1 MLHLSTRSV
10 ILLSPNQI
18 RANARQF
25 SLEWKDETRERAE
38 SQTFWNEFFAVFGVN
53 RRKVGIFE
61 ATFKKLKGTQGFI
74 DVYWPKKLVC
84 EQKSRG
90 ADLAKATKQA
100 LDYLQSIAK
109 VAEDDLPRYVIVC
122 DFEHLH
128 LLDIETQQEQ
138 KILIAHL
145 ADNIELFGFISG
157 YETEFRQQQ
166 EAVNIAAAER
176 MGRLHDQLK
185 ENGYDGHEL
194 RVMLIRLL
202 FCLFAE
208 DTQIFNKNQFYNFL
222 VQRTREDGSDLA
234 AWISQLFDT
243 LNREKRLKN
252 LDEQLNAFAYING
265 ELFKEVIPPA
275 AFDAKMRQELIDA
288 CETDWQAISPEI
300 FGALFQSVMNK
311 DERRNLGA
319 HYTSEQNILKV
330 INSLFLQ
337 ELRDELAAIK
347 ANKQVNVR
355 AAKLDV
361 FHDKLAKL
369 TFLDPACG
377 CGNFL
382 VVAYRELRLLELEVI
397 EQIKLNSVQLV
408 MDVAALVRC
417 NVNQFYGIEI
427 EEFPSHI
434 ARVAMWLVD
443 HQMNLLVSE
452 RFGMHYA
459 RIPLKQSATILN
471 ANALQT
477 DWPVTDYILGNP
489 PFIGSKLID
498 KNQRVAFDGVM
509 SVVPKSGV
517 LDFVSAWY
525 VKAAQLIKANADIR
539 CALVST
545 NSITQGEQVGI
556 LWSWMLAQGIHIQFA
571 HRTFVWQSAAK
582 GKAAVHCVIIGFGKD
597 NTLKKTIFDYQI
609 MKDDNGEKIEIIS
622 SMKANNINPYLVDA
636 ANLLLEKRRK
646 PISNVPEISF
656 GNMPNDGGNFFIEDN
671 DIEQYIAQELLSN
684 KYIKPFLGA
693 YEFINGKKK
702 WCLWFEKLEPSDL
715 KKMPISYQRV
725 QLVKKLR
732 SDSTREAT
740 KKLALTPTLFGEIRQ
755 PKTDFILIP
764 RVSSENRKY
773 IPMGI
778 FDSSHIIGDTCLF
791 VANSNLFHFGIL
803 QSDMHMAWVKSVCGR
818 LKSDFRY
825 SNEIVYNNF
834 PWPLNPSDK
843 QKQTIEA
850 AAQAV
855 LDARAAHPECSLA
868 DLYDPLTMPV
878 NLLKAHQQLDKAVD
892 AAYGKTKFANEA
904 ERVAFLFELYQQYTA
919 PLRLRSERIF
929 AG

>member
-1 MLHLSTRSV
+1 M
-10 ILLSPNQI
+10 LSPNQI

-109 VAEDDLPRYVIVC
+109 VAEEDLPRYVIVC

-361 FHDKLAKL
+361 FHDKLARL

-427 EEFPSHI
+427 EEFPSQI

-459 RIPLKQSATILN
+459 RIPLKQSAAILN

-477 DWPVTDYILGNP
+477 EWPVTDYILGNP

-525 VKAAQLIKANADIR
+525 VKAAQLIKANAHIR

-582 GKAAVHCVIIGFGKD
+582 GKAAVHCVIIGFGTD
-597 NTLKKTIFDYQI
+597 NTLKKTIFDYEDGKGLP
-609 MKDDNGEKIEIIS
+609 MPIS
-622 SMKANNINPYLVDA
+622 ANNINAYLVDA
-636 ANLLLEKRRK
+636 ANVFLENRTK
-646 PISNVPEISF
+646 PICKAQKISK
-656 GNMPNDGGNFFIEDN
+656 GNQPTDGGNLIMSETERDELISKYSILKPHIKVLIGAEEFLYNKPRYCFWFPEFFPPELRN
-671 DIEQYIAQELLSN
+671 VKELLGR
-684 KYIKPFLGA
+684 L
-693 YEFINGKKK
+693 
-702 WCLWFEKLEPSDL
+702 KL
-715 KKMPISYQRV
+715 V
-725 QLVKKLR
+725 QEMRKA
-732 SDSTREAT
+732 STD
-740 KKLALTPTLFGEIRQ
+740 
-755 PKTDFILIP
+755 PKTRDLANEPYRFREMRNYQSFVIIP
-764 RVSSENRKY
+764 SVTSENRIY
-773 IPMGI
+773 IPLG
-778 FDSSHIIGDTCLF
+778 FGNEEIIPT
-791 VANSNLFHFGIL
+791 NLLLIVPNATIYDFGIMT
-803 QSDMHMAWVKSVCGR
+803 SIMHNAWTRAVCGR
-818 LKSDFRY
+818 LKSDYRY
-825 SNEIVYNNF
+825 SASIVYNNF

-855 LDARAAHPECSLA
+855 LDARAMYPECSLA
-868 DLYDPLTMPV
+868 DLYDPLTMPK

-919 PLRLRSERIF
+919 PIVSVQKTKPSKTKK
-929 AG
+929 

>member
-1 MLHLSTRSV
+1 M
-10 ILLSPNQI
+10 LSPNQI

-25 SLEWKDETRERAE
+25 SLEWKDESRERAE
-38 SQTFWNEFFAVFGVN
+38 SQTFWNEFLAVFGVN

-90 ADLAKATKQA
+90 ADLDKATKQA

-109 VAEDDLPRYVIVC
+109 VAEADLPRYVIVC
-122 DFEHLH
+122 DFERLH
-128 LLDIETQQEQ
+128 LFDLETQQEQ
-138 KILIAHL
+138 KILVANL
-145 ADNIELFGFISG
+145 AEHIELFGFISG
-157 YETEFRQQQ
+157 YETEFRKHQ
-166 EAVNIAAAER
+166 ETVNIAAALR

-208 DTQIFNKNQFYNFL
+208 DTQIFNQNQFYNFL

-265 ELFKEVIPPA
+265 ELFKEAIPPA

-288 CETDWQAISPEI
+288 CETDWQTISPEI
-300 FGALFQSVMNK
+300 FGSLFQSVMDK

-319 HYTSEQNILKV
+319 HYTSELNILKV
-330 INSLFLQ
+330 VNSLFLDDLKS
-337 ELRDELAAIK
+337 ELTAIK
-347 ANKQVNVR
+347 SNKQVNVR
-355 AAKLDV
+355 ASKLDT

-397 EQIKLNSVQLV
+397 EQIKQDSLQLV
-408 MDVAALVRC
+408 MDVDSLVRC

-427 EEFPSHI
+427 EEFPTQI

-452 RFGMHYA
+452 RFGTHYA
-459 RIPLKQSATILN
+459 RIPLKQSAFIAF
-471 ANALQT
+471 ANALQV

-489 PFIGSKLID
+489 PFVGSRLMDLSQKQDVKRAFNQL
-498 KNQRVAFDGVM
+498 KNVGD
-509 SVVPKSGV
+509 
-517 LDFVSAWY
+517 LDLVTAWY
-525 VKAAQLIKANADIR
+525 VCAARIARNGKTKVAF
-539 CALVST
+539 VST
-545 NSITQGEQVGI
+545 NSIVQGLQVSI
-556 LWSWMLAQGIHIQFA
+556 LWSEMQRLEMEVFFA
-571 HRTFVWQSAAK
+571 HRTFRWSNEAAK
-582 GKAAVHCVIIGFGKD
+582 NAAVYCVIIGFAK
-597 NTLKKTIFDYQI
+597 NSCNNSKTIFDYQEV
-609 MKDDNGEKIEIIS
+609 DGEYNIFPTKQ
-622 SMKANNINPYLVDA
+622 INPYLLDA
-636 ANLLLEKRRK
+636 KTVFIDKRQN
-646 PISNVPEISF
+646 PLCDAPLMNF
-656 GNMPNDGGNFFIEDN
+656 GNMPADGG
-671 DIEQYIAQELLSN
+671 YLLFSDEEYRALVAKN
-684 KYIKPFLGA
+684 STLVTWIKPFLSA
-693 YEFINGKKK
+693 HEYLHNKKR
-702 WCLWFEKLEPSDL
+702 WCLW
-715 KKMPISYQRV
+715 
-725 QLVKKLR
+725 LVDAK
-732 SDSTREAT
+732 AT
-740 KKLALTPTLFGEIRQ
+740 DIRQ
-755 PKTDFILIP
+755 NVEIKERVKAVKAIREVSSRPHLANTPHLFAQITQPSGVSFVLIP
-764 RVSSENRKY
+764 RHSSESRVY
-773 IPMGI
+773 IPLSFFSADYI
-778 FDSSHIIGDTCLF
+778 AADSCLIVTNATF
-791 VANSNLFHFGIL
+791 FHFGVMCSI
-803 QSDMHMAWVKSVCGR
+803 MHNAWMRTTCGR
-818 LKSDFRY
+818 IKSDYRY
-825 SNEIVYNNF
+825 SKEIVYNNF
-834 PWPLNPSDK
+834 PWPLNPTDK
-843 QKQTIEA
+843 QKQTIEV

-868 DLYDPLTMPV
+868 DLYDPLTMPA

-904 ERVAFLFELYQQYTA
+904 ERVAFLFELYQQVTA
-919 PLRLRSERIF
+919 PIVPIEKTKPSKIKKKE
-929 AG
+929 

>member
-1 MLHLSTRSV
+1 M
-10 ILLSPNQI
+10 LSPNQI
-18 RANARQF
+18 RANARKF

-90 ADLAKATKQA
+90 ADLAKATTQA

-109 VAEDDLPRYVIVC
+109 VAEEDLPRYVIVC

-128 LLDIETQQEQ
+128 LLDIETQQQQ
-138 KILIAHL
+138 KILVANL

-222 VQRTREDGSDLA
+222 VQRTQQDGSDLA

-311 DERRNLGA
+311 EERRNLGA

-337 ELRDELAAIK
+337 ELRDELATIK
-347 ANKQVNVR
+347 THKQVNMR

-361 FHDKLAKL
+361 FHDKIARL

-397 EQIKLNSVQLV
+397 EQIQKDSTQLI
-408 MDVAALVRC
+408 MDVSALIRC

-427 EEFPSHI
+427 EEFPSQI

-443 HQMNLLVSE
+443 HQMNLLVSD

-459 RIPLKQSATILN
+459 RIPLKRSAAILN

-498 KNQRVAFDGVM
+498 KNQRIAFDSVM

-525 VKAAQLIKANADIR
+525 VKAAQLIKANAHIR

-556 LWSWMLAQGIHIQFA
+556 LWGWMLAQGMVIQFA

-582 GKAAVHCVIIGFGKD
+582 GKAAVHCVIIGFGTD
-597 NTLKKTIFDYQI
+597 NTLKKTIFDYEDGKGLP
-609 MKDDNGEKIEIIS
+609 MPIS
-622 SMKANNINPYLVDA
+622 ANNINAYLVDA
-636 ANLLLEKRRK
+636 KN
-646 PISNVPEISF
+646 I
-656 GNMPNDGGNFFIEDN
+656 FIENKRESLIDMSPMN
-671 DIEQYIAQELLSN
+671 YGSFALDDGYYTLDVEEVEALIKTNSAIQPFIKPFIGGRELLS
-684 KYIKPFLGA
+684 
-693 YEFINGKKK
+693 GKKRY
-702 WCLWFEKLEPSDL
+702 CLWFFDANIKT
-715 KKMPISYQRV
+715 
-725 QLVKKLR
+725 LR
-732 SDSTREAT
+732 SIPELMARIDAVQKWRSESDRENT
-740 KKLALTPTLFGEIRQ
+740 KKLAQTPMRFAEIRQ
-755 PKTDFILIP
+755 PKSQYIAIP
-764 RVSSENRKY
+764 TVSSERRNYLPIAFLSPDVIASNQLYLIDNANLY
-773 IPMGI
+773 I
-778 FDSSHIIGDTCLF
+778 
-791 VANSNLFHFGIL
+791 FGIMT
-803 QSDMHMAWVKSVCGR
+803 SIMHNAWMRTTCGR
-818 LKSDFRY
+818 LKSDYRY
-825 SNEIVYNNF
+825 SASIVYNNF
-834 PWPLNPSDK
+834 PWPLNPTDK

-855 LDARAAHPECSLA
+855 LDARAAHPTCSLA
-868 DLYDPLTMPV
+868 DLYDPLTMPA

-919 PLRLRSERIF
+919 SIEQVKPKKTRK
-929 AG
+929 

>member
-1 MLHLSTRSV
+1 M
-10 ILLSPNQI
+10 LSPNQI
-18 RANARQF
+18 RANARKF

-90 ADLAKATKQA
+90 ADLAKATTQA

-109 VAEDDLPRYVIVC
+109 VAEEDLPRYVIVC

-128 LLDIETQQEQ
+128 LLDIETQQQQ
-138 KILIAHL
+138 KILVANL

-222 VQRTREDGSDLA
+222 VQRTQQDGSDLA

-311 DERRNLGA
+311 EERRNLGA

-337 ELRDELAAIK
+337 ELRDELATIK
-347 ANKQVNVR
+347 THKQVNMR

-361 FHDKLAKL
+361 FHDKIARL

-397 EQIKLNSVQLV
+397 EQIQKDSTQLI
-408 MDVAALVRC
+408 MDVSALIRC

-427 EEFPSHI
+427 EEFPAQI

-443 HQMNLLVSE
+443 HQMNLLVSD

-459 RIPLKQSATILN
+459 RIPLKRSAAILN

-556 LWSWMLAQGIHIQFA
+556 LWGWIFEQNLCIQFA
-571 HRTFVWQSAAK
+571 HRTFQWQSAAT
-582 GKAAVHCVIIGFGKD
+582 GKAAVHCVIIGFGTD
-597 NTLKKTIFDYQI
+597 NTLNKTIFDYEEGKGLPI
-609 MKDDNGEKIEIIS
+609 PIS
-622 SMKANNINPYLVDA
+622 ANNINAYLVDA
-636 ANLLLEKRRK
+636 ANVFLENRTK
-646 PISNVPEISF
+646 PICQVPIIGI
-656 GNMPNDGGNFFIEDN
+656 GNKPIDGGNYLFTEAEKVAFIK
-671 DIEQYIAQELLSN
+671 QEPLAE
-684 KYIKPFLGA
+684 KYFRVWLGA
-693 YEFINGKKK
+693 DEFINNYQRH
-702 WCLWFEKLEPSDL
+702 CLWLGDVSPSDL
-715 KKMPISYQRV
+715 RKMPNSMKRIEAV
-725 QLVKKLR
+725 KQLRLA
-732 SDSTREAT
+732 SSSAPTQ
-740 KKLALTPTLFGEIRQ
+740 KLAATPTRFHVENF
-755 PKTDFILIP
+755 PKSNYLLVP
-764 RVSSENRKY
+764 RVSSEKRLYLPVGFIKADVLTS
-773 IPMGI
+773 
-778 FDSSHIIGDTCLF
+778 DSAIISHK
-791 VANSNLFHFGIL
+791 ANLFDFGIMT
-803 QSDMHMAWVKSVCGR
+803 SIMHNAWMRAVCGR
-818 LKSDFRY
+818 LESRYRY
-825 SNEIVYNNF
+825 SVGIVYNNF

-855 LDARAAHPECSLA
+855 LDARATHPTCSLA
-868 DLYDPLTMPV
+868 DLYDPLTMPA

-919 PLRLRSERIF
+919 SIEQVKPKKTRK
-929 AG
+929 

>member
-1 MLHLSTRSV
+1 MLSV
-10 ILLSPNQI
+10 LSPNQI

-53 RRKVGIFE
+53 RRKVGVFE

-90 ADLAKATKQA
+90 ADLDKATKQA

-122 DFEHLH
+122 DFERLH
-128 LLDIETQQEQ
+128 LLDLETQQEQ
-138 KILIAHL
+138 KILIAQL

-157 YETEFRQQQ
+157 YETEFRKHQ
-166 EAVNIAAAER
+166 EIVNMAAALR

-208 DTQIFNKNQFYNFL
+208 DTQIFNPNQFSNFL
-222 VQRTREDGSDLA
+222 LQRTREDGSDLA

-265 ELFKEVIPPA
+265 ELFKEAIPPA

-288 CETDWQAISPEI
+288 CETDWQTISPEI
-300 FGALFQSVMNK
+300 FGSLFQSVMDK

-330 INSLFLQ
+330 VNSLFLDD
-337 ELRDELAAIK
+337 LKTELALIK
-347 ANKQVNVR
+347 TKKQVNVR
-355 AAKLDV
+355 AAELDV

-397 EQIKLNSVQLV
+397 ELLFKESQLLSVET
-408 MDVAALVRC
+408 MIRC

-427 EEFPSHI
+427 EEFPTQI

-452 RFGMHYA
+452 RFGVHFA
-459 RIPLKQSATILN
+459 RIPLKQSAAILN
-471 ANALQT
+471 DNALQAE
-477 DWPVTDYILGNP
+477 WPVTDYILGNP
-489 PFIGSKLID
+489 PFVGKKEQNSAQKEDMALITQGI
-498 KNQRVAFDGVM
+498 KGG
-509 SVVPKSGV
+509 GV
-517 LDFVSAWY
+517 LDFVTAWY
-525 VKAAQLIKANADIR
+525 IKSAQLLTSKAR
-539 CALVST
+539 HTVCAFVST

-556 LWSWMLAQGIHIQFA
+556 LWGYLLNKGIKINFA
-571 HRTFVWQSAAK
+571 HRTFQWSNEAK
-582 GKAAVHCVIIGFGKD
+582 GVAAVHCVIVGFGL
-597 NTLKKTIFDYQI
+597 NTPKTCRLFEYEDVKSAPTEMQS
-609 MKDDNGEKIEIIS
+609 K
-622 SMKANNINPYLVDA
+622 NINPYLIDA
-636 ANLLLEKRRK
+636 ASVFLQNRKQPVSTAPIMSYGSMPIDDGHLTLTNNEREEALKLE
-646 PISNVPEISF
+646 
-656 GNMPNDGGNFFIEDN
+656 PNIEPTIFRYTGGD
-671 DIEQYIAQELLSN
+671 
-684 KYIKPFLGA
+684 
-693 YEFINGKKK
+693 EFINNKTR
-702 WCLWFEKLEPSDL
+702 WCLWLVNLSPTMLRTSKFLRERVELT
-715 KKMPISYQRV
+715 KKFRLS
-725 QLVKKLR
+725 
-732 SDSTREAT
+732 SNREAT
-740 KKLALTPTLFGEIRQ
+740 LKLAETPMLFGEIRQ
-755 PKTDFILIP
+755 PKAQYLLIP
-764 RVSSENRKY
+764 KVSSERRLYVPIGLLSSNMIASGSCLI
-773 IPMGI
+773 IP
-778 FDSSHIIGDTCLF
+778 D
-791 VANSNLFHFGIL
+791 ANMYHFGVL
-803 QSDMHMAWVKSVCGR
+803 QSKIHMAWLRVVCGR
-818 LKSDFRY
+818 MKSDYQY
-825 SNEIVYNNF
+825 SASIVYNNF
-834 PWPLNPSDK
+834 PWPLNPTDK
-843 QKQTIEA
+843 QKQTIEL

-904 ERVAFLFELYQQYTA
+904 ERVAFLFELYQQITA
-919 PLRLRSERIF
+919 PIVLIEKTKPTKIKK
-929 AG
+929 